1 MRLLKLAALAIVS
14 SLLPSCGGGGGGG
27 SVTFLN
33 QLTLTPDG
41 IFVGESST
49 VMAEVALQR
58 DPATTVR
65 SVTLLKLNGTAE
77 TELATL
83 ADDATGG
90 DAVANDNI
98 YTASVS
104 LNESSVALLTVK
116 ARVDATQGGGQFTV
130 DTETQTIAVMGRLT
144 DAEWDVILGTPDAA
158 KAFYDSAAG
167 TDDEKMTATAAFVEM
182 LDGVA
187 MAGVSEHGHGIW
199 IVYDSGVLGGAIFN
213 QEDDSVTHKGG
224 TPRPGRFRPPVAAFE
239 AAPDENTVQ
248 SKSALYLGPYLWQ
261 FGDDDDYHGAWRQ
274 ITSSL
279 CPKFDTKEVAN
290 FSKGDQ
296 GVTPEDFKTLSRYGL
311 IVISTHGDT
320 WFNGLFTLWTDLFGS
335 EADEAAEI
343 NPFTDDESVVVMATG
358 FKLTDENRTT
368 HESDLQQHRLV
379 VGVSDSLL
387 VTPAFIAEYNGSFPN
402 SIVFLGSCRSLFND
416 SMANV
421 FLENG
426 AGSILGFSDYVL
438 ASYSKNVGEATF
450 GETDGLLDLSPDVT
464 PLSAA
469 MISATE
475 THGDSDGS
483 TPPAFYEVRAERD
496 GNLSVAPLIDGG
508 FEEGDLSRWLFTGE
522 GLVQPYLGDVL
533 PPEGFFMGCVTTH
546 FARPTDTGFF
556 DVEVG
561 GFSSVQQSLCIP
573 TGVTTLRLQYE
584 VISEEP
590 LCGLDERFGAGDS
603 FSVDLSD
610 SDLNFLLADLQF
622 TSTAEWTFL
631 GGDYFVQGDDF
642 RTPGECHPEDN
653 SRDDGT
659 YHTGWREVSVDISSY
674 AGRDTPLT
682 LSLSVNDAGDLIY
695 ETVVCVDDVRL
706 E

>member
-1 MRLLKLAALAIVS
+1 MRLFELTALAIVS
-14 SLLPSCGGGGGGG
+14 CLLPACGGGGGG
-27 SVTFLN
+27 SITFLN
-33 QLTLTPDG
+33 QLVVTPDG

-49 VMAEVALQR
+49 VVAEVALQR
-58 DPATTVR
+58 DSATTVR
-65 SVTLLKLNGTAE
+65 SVTLLKVDGTAE

-83 ADDATGG
+83 VDDATGG

-104 LNESSVALLTVK
+104 LNESSVGLLTVK
-116 ARVDATQGGGQFTV
+116 AKVEAVQGGREFST
-130 DTETQTIAVMGRLT
+130 DSEIQTIAVMERLT
-144 DAEWDVILGTPDAA
+144 DAEWDIILGTPDAA
-158 KAFYDSAAG
+158 KAFYDSSAG
-167 TDDEKMTATAAFVEM
+167 TDEEKMAATAAFVET
-182 LDGVA
+182 LDGIA
-187 MAGVSEHGHGIW
+187 KAGGSEHGHGIW
-199 IVYDSGVLGGAIFN
+199 IVYESGVLGGVIFN

-224 TPRPGRFRPPVAAFE
+224 VPRPGRSRPQSVAAFE
-239 AAPDENTVQ
+239 SAPDENTIQ

-261 FGDDDDYHGAWRQ
+261 FGEDDDFHGAWAKIQ
-274 ITSSL
+274 QSI
-279 CPKFDTKEVAN
+279 CPKFDLKEVTN

-320 WFNGLFTLWTDLFGS
+320 WFNGLFSLWTDLFGE
-335 EADEAAEI
+335 EADDVARI
-343 NPFTDDESVVVMATG
+343 NPFTDDESVVVMSTG
-358 FKLTDENRTT
+358 FKLNDSNRTT
-368 HESDLQQHRLV
+368 YENDLQQHRLV
-379 VGVSDSLL
+379 VGVSDTLL

-402 SIVFLGSCRSLFND
+402 SIVYLGSCRSLFND

-421 FLENG
+421 FLDNG
-426 AGSILGFSDYVL
+426 AGSVLGFSDYVL
-438 ASYSKNVGEATF
+438 TTYTKNVGEKTF
-450 GETDGLLDLSPDVT
+450 DTSDGLLDLTPDVT

-469 MISATE
+469 HIAAIV
-475 THGDSDGS
+475 THGDSDSS

-573 TGVTTLRLQYE
+573 TGVTMLRLQYE
-584 VISEEP
+584 AISEEP
-590 LCGLDERFGAGDS
+590 LCGLDERFGDGDS
-603 FSVDLSD
+603 FSVDLFD
-610 SDLNFLLADLQF
+610 SDFNFLLADLQF
-622 TSTAEWTFL
+622 TGTTEWTFL
-631 GGDYFVQGDDF
+631 GGDYFVQGDNF
-642 RTPGECHPEDN
+642 STPGECHPEEN

-659 YHTGWREVSVDISSY
+659 YHTGWREVSVDVSSY